1 MNNDN
6 YFALK
11 NIPDNYNFNSL
22 EFNPYKESMDN
33 DTFEKVKEENNINS
47 ISKEDIKSNNLNDNE
62 NFNNNYNSI
71 NIIKNLSLLGEIEK
85 EEETM
90 NNKTISNKVH
100 CRKTIPNNYKKK
112 IRKLIK
118 NKQLKA
124 IHNKFKNNNSQNQKK
139 NIINFDN
146 LESYYL
152 SPVLQKE
159 LNKNRLTY
167 NTSSRNS
174 VFDKYQKKNNNSY
187 FARSTT
193 IIPNTRPILNS
204 NNFHYTSK
212 SGIPITINS
221 DSYDKNDILNNTY
234 KYIPKK
240 ICSLVFE
247 GRKNKTNLNINSNRN
262 KNKFIKINDY
272 KDRNNFNFKNN
283 YKNKLVNSIG
293 LYDNSVSTNFVDI
306 PSLNEN
312 NNISTNDNNN
322 QYSLIYNKNMSTS
335 FQNKGKRYFGRIQNK
350 IYIKKKNNNNL
361 KAIISKNYRIN
372 KKSLEKHLN
381 SDIYNSINTNSS
393 NNKTIFEIN
402 EKDKEKRDDFIII
415 SDLLN
420 TKKNNSDNLKI
431 ISGAI
436 NENVNNEMKKQ
447 EMQSTLRGSEAIT
460 IQSLSDSKILE
471 IANYYL
477 NEEETVDRTEIGDI
491 LLTKNKSNYN

>member
-1 MNNDN
+1 M
-6 YFALK
+6 
-11 NIPDNYNFNSL
+11 
-22 EFNPYKESMDN
+22 
-33 DTFEKVKEENNINS
+33 KEENNINS
-47 ISKEDIKSNNLNDNE
+47 ISNEDININNLKDNE
-62 NFNNNYNSI
+62 NLNNNYNSF
-71 NIIKNLSLLGEIEK
+71 NIIKNLSLLGEKEK

-100 CRKTIPNNYKKK
+100 YRKAIPNKYKKK

-124 IHNKFKNNNSQNQKK
+124 IHNNFKKNNSQNQKI
-139 NIINFDN
+139 NIINCDN
-146 LESYYL
+146 LESYYP
-152 SPVLQKE
+152 SPIIQKE

-174 VFDKYQKKNNNSY
+174 VFDKFQKKNNNSY

-212 SGIPITINS
+212 SGVPITINT
-221 DSYDKNDILNNTY
+221 DSYDKNEILNNTY

-240 ICSLVFE
+240 ICSLVLE
-247 GRKNKTNLNINSNRN
+247 GRQYKTNVNSNRN

-272 KDRNNFNFKNN
+272 KDRNKYIFKKN
-283 YKNKLVNSIG
+283 YKDKLVNSIG

-306 PSLNEN
+306 QSLNEN
-312 NNISTNDNNN
+312 NNISANDNNN
-322 QYSLIYNKNMSTS
+322 QYSLIFNKNMSTS
-335 FQNKGKRYFGRIQNK
+335 LQNKGKRNFGRIQNK
-350 IYIKKKNNNNL
+350 IYIKKNNNNNL
-361 KAIISKNYRIN
+361 KDIISKNYRIN
-372 KKSLEKHLN
+372 QKSLEKHIN
-381 SDIYNSINTNSS
+381 SDIFNTINTNSS

-420 TKKNNSDNLKI
+420 KKKNNSDNLKV

-447 EMQSTLRGSEAIT
+447 EMQSTIRGSEAIT